1 MKDSLLNLISTP
13 LPVLNSLGL
22 RTRVGLSSDDPMTR
36 RNHDET
42 FQVYLS
48 IYSPEGPLLDRV
60 HLGEL
65 PANRRRFFD
74 VSSVASSLVSGADHL
89 TVVHRIPSRLLD
101 QVSNLEDVVEVPDHF
116 QYGMYRSMLEYSYPD
131 GGNGSVIYETPP
143 GLNAQ
148 AGTTNT
154 LTFTCQ
160 IVLSEILS
168 THIVLIHSSV
178 NPSYSNM
185 AEFDFGFFSQSG
197 EIVASDRRALGP
209 FSVSVLD
216 VGQIIPEDVIRRDRD
231 PMDGQSSY
239 TFVGSSDNGVV
250 IPLFI
255 NASPELGAV
264 ALEHTHP
271 PQAYMMPNKGS
282 LRREIK
288 TNAQRAWSSI
298 FSSNR
303 KVG

>member
-1 MKDSLLNLISTP
+1 
-13 LPVLNSLGL
+13 
-22 RTRVGLSSDDPMTR
+22 
-36 RNHDET
+36 
-42 FQVYLS
+42 
-48 IYSPEGPLLDRV
+48 
-60 HLGEL
+60 
-65 PANRRRFFD
+65 
-74 VSSVASSLVSGADHL
+74 
-89 TVVHRIPSRLLD
+89 
-101 QVSNLEDVVEVPDHF
+101 
-116 QYGMYRSMLEYSYPD
+116 MLEYSYPD
-131 GGNGSVIYETPP
+131 GGNGSVIYDTPP

-148 AGTTNT
+148 SGTDKTTNT

-168 THIVLIHSSV
+168 TNIVLIHSSV

-209 FSVSVLD
+209 FSVSILD
-216 VGQIIPEDVIRRDRD
+216 VERIIPEDVIRRDKD

-239 TFVGSSDNGVV
+239 TFVGSSDNAVV
-250 IPLFI
+250 IPLFV
-255 NASPELGAV
+255 NASPEIGAV

-271 PQAYMMPNKGS
+271 PQTYILPYKAS

-298 FSSNR
+298 FNSRRN
-303 KVG
+303 VE